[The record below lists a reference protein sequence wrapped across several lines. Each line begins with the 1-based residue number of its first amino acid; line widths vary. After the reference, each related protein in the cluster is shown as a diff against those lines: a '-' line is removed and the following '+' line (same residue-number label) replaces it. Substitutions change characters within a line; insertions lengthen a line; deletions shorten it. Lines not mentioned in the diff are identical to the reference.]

1 MTPDRTLPVPFELHL
16 DAAALRRAGQLEVAV
31 ADLYSRMRV
40 PVTGYAYR
48 LTGSTPEAE
57 DIVQIA
63 FLRLWDDL
71 QQDREISNIRSW
83 IFRVVHNLAVD
94 DSRRVRVQRAYE
106 QGERQ
111 APPRATAPSPED
123 AAIRRQE
130 IDRALAGLTDRE
142 SRALLLRAEGLR
154 YQEIAEVLGTTAKAV
169 SVYLVR
175 GLKKFEQKQRRT
187 P

>member
-1 MTPDRTLPVPFELHL
+1 
-16 DAAALRRAGQLEVAV
+16 VAV
-31 ADLYSRMRV
+31 ADLYGRMRV
-40 PVTGYAYR
+40 PVTGYAYQ
-48 LTGSTPEAE
+48 LTGSTQEAE

-63 FLRLWDDL
+63 FLRLWDEL
-71 QQDREISNIRSW
+71 QQDREIANIRSW
-83 IFRVVHNLAVD
+83 IFRVVHNLAID
-94 DSRRVRVQRAYE
+94 DARRARVQRAYE
-106 QGERQ
+106 QRESQ
-111 APPRATAPSPED
+111 APPRAAEASPED

-130 IDRALAGLTDRE
+130 IDRALAGLTERE